1 MLFQDLENLVKAA
14 CAADEVDTN
23 NTPQETSSSNEL
35 VSKLAESIETPN
47 NEPNSRLAVAKM
59 LMAYDI
65 LSA

>member
-1 MLFQDLENLVKAA
+1 MLFQDLEDLVKAA
-14 CAADEVDTN
+14 YATTEVKEN
-23 NTPQETSSSNEL
+23 NTPQETSTGDEL
-35 VSKLAESIETPN
+35 VSKLAESLETPN

>member
-1 MLFQDLENLVKAA
+1 VLFQDLENLVKAA

>member
-1 MLFQDLENLVKAA
+1 MLFQDLEDLVKKA
-14 CAADEVDTN
+14 CAADEVDAN
-23 NTPQETSSSNEL
+23 NTPQETSTGDEL
-35 VSKLAESIETPN
+35 VSKLAESLETPN

>member
-1 MLFQDLENLVKAA
+1 MLFSDMEDLVKRA
-14 CAADEVDTN
+14 CAVEVDTN
-23 NTPQETSSSNEL
+23 NTPQETSTSNEL

>member
-1 MLFQDLENLVKAA
+1 MLFSDMEDLVKAA
-14 CAADEVDTN
+14 CAAPEVNTN
-23 NTPQETSSSNEL
+23 NTSQETSSSSEL
-35 VSKLAESIETPN
+35 VSKLAESLETPN

>member
-1 MLFQDLENLVKAA
+1 VLFQDLEDLVKKA
-14 CAADEVDTN
+14 CADDEVDAN
-23 NTPQETSSSNEL
+23 NTPQETSTGDEL
-35 VSKLAESIETPN
+35 VSKLAASLETSN

>member
-1 MLFQDLENLVKAA
+1 MLFSDMEDLVKAA
-14 CAADEVDTN
+14 CAAAEVDAN
-23 NTPQETSSSNEL
+23 STPQETSPSNEL

>member
-1 MLFQDLENLVKAA
+1 MLFQDLEDLVKEAYA
-14 CAADEVDTN
+14 SSKVEAI
-23 NTPQETSSSNEL
+23 NTPQETSSSSEL
-35 VSKLAESIETPN
+35 VSKLAESLETPN

>member
-1 MLFQDLENLVKAA
+1 MLFQDLEDLVKAA
-14 CAADEVDTN
+14 YATTEVKEN
-23 NTPQETSSSNEL
+23 NTPQETSSSSEL
-35 VSKLAESIETPN
+35 VSKLAESLETPN

>member
-1 MLFQDLENLVKAA
+1 MLFSDMEDLVKAA
-14 CAADEVDTN
+14 CAASEVSTN